1 MEIIKDINTMREV
14 SRNLKGRKT
23 IGFVPTMGCLHEGHK
38 SLISRARK
46 DNEIV
51 IVSIFVNPTQFDPG
65 EDYENYPRNIERDSK
80 ICKEEG
86 VDYVFNP
93 NPEDMYPNGFST
105 YMIPGENMTNIM
117 CGISRPT
124 HFRGVC
130 TVLTKLFNIIAPDR
144 AYFDEKDI
152 QQLAIVKRMVKD
164 MNFDID
170 IKGCPIVREND
181 GLAKSSRNRYL
192 NYEER
197 EAATILKKSID
208 KARDIISSGEKD
220 TKKIANIIVETIKKE
235 DLAKIDYIEILD
247 FDTFERIELI
257 ENDVIIALAVYI
269 GKTRLID
276 NFILLN
282 F

>member
-1 MEIIKDINTMREV
+1 MEIIKDIDTMRKV
-14 SRNLKGRKT
+14 LKNLKGSKA

-38 SLISRARK
+38 SLISRAKK

-51 IVSIFVNPTQFDPG
+51 IVSIFVNPTQFALG
-65 EDYENYPRNIERDSK
+65 EDYENYPRNIERDSD
-80 ICKEEG
+80 ICREAG
-86 VDYVFNP
+86 VDYIFNP

-144 AYFDEKDI
+144 AYFGEKDI

-164 MNFDID
+164 MNFDIN
-170 IKGCPIVREND
+170 IESCPIVRENN

-192 NYEER
+192 NDEER

-208 KARDIISSGEKD
+208 KARDMISSGEKD
-220 TKKIANIIVETIKKE
+220 SKKIENLIVETIEKE
-235 DLAKIDYIEILD
+235 ALAQIDYIEILD
-247 FDTFERIELI
+247 FDTFERVKLI
-257 ENDVIIALAVYI
+257 ENNIIIGLAVYI

-276 NFILLN
+276 NMVLLN
-282 F
+282 T

>member
-1 MEIIKDINTMREV
+1 MEIIKDIDTMRKV
-14 SRNLKGRKT
+14 LKNLKGSKA

-38 SLISRARK
+38 SLISRAKK

-51 IVSIFVNPTQFDPG
+51 IVSIFVNPTQFAPG
-65 EDYENYPRNIERDSK
+65 EDYENYPRNIERDSD
-80 ICKEEG
+80 ICIEAG
-86 VDYVFNP
+86 VDYIFNP

-144 AYFDEKDI
+144 AYFGEKDI

-164 MNFDID
+164 MNFDIN
-170 IKGCPIVREND
+170 IESCPIVRENN

-192 NYEER
+192 NDEER

-208 KARDIISSGEKD
+208 KARDMISSGEKD
-220 TKKIANIIVETIKKE
+220 SKKIENLIVETIEKE
-235 DLAKIDYIEILD
+235 ALAQIDYIEILD
-247 FDTFERIELI
+247 FDTFERVKLI
-257 ENDVIIALAVYI
+257 ENNIIIGLAVYI

-276 NFILLN
+276 NMVLLN
-282 F
+282 T

>member
-51 IVSIFVNPTQFDPG
+51 IVSIFVNPTQFAPG
-65 EDYENYPRNIERDSK
+65 EDYENYPRN
-80 ICKEEG
+80 
-86 VDYVFNP
+86 
-93 NPEDMYPNGFST
+93 
-105 YMIPGENMTNIM
+105 
-117 CGISRPT
+117 
-124 HFRGVC
+124 
-130 TVLTKLFNIIAPDR
+130 
-144 AYFDEKDI
+144 I